1 MLRLASALVRLVT
14 KDPNSTEETTPVNLT
29 PKKPSLKSKQT
40 WRSASVNADN
50 RTTTFKCPFSAT
62 NALTVATKKEI
73 EAYNSLEEVRAK
85 TLSADRIYEGNEMI
99 FDDKSNVF
107 ESNSERDINKMHRS
121 SLGIK
126 YENTIVT
133 NDETISNSSDNN
145 VNTGQDSVTSK
156 PNSSIKTQKDRKN
169 SLALDLHRRRGSV
182 FSTRARINSISGDK
196 LSTLRERFGTLDKV
210 MHFFGRCFVKFFSN
224 YGYICFY

>member
-1 MLRLASALVRLVT
+1 MMRLASALVRLVT

-73 EAYNSLEEVRAK
+73 DAYNSLEEVRSK
-85 TLSADRIYEGNEMI
+85 TLSADRIHEGKEMAP
-99 FDDKSNVF
+99 FDNRSNVF
-107 ESNSERDINKMHRS
+107 ESNSEKNINKMHRS

-126 YENTIVT
+126 FENNIVT
-133 NDETISNSSDNN
+133 NDETTSNYSGNNVDGTAQDAVKPKRNSS
-145 VNTGQDSVTSK
+145 T
-156 PNSSIKTQKDRKN
+156 KTQKDRKN

-182 FSTRARINSISGDK
+182 FSTRTRINSISGDK
-196 LSTLRERFGTLDKV
+196 LSTLRERFGTPDKV

-224 YGYICFY
+224 YG